1 MSVSKYAGGH
11 KTQKECAMKRRFLAI
26 WAAGAVLA
34 VLPLLAG
41 GCASLVDVFSGET
54 ADIDASTTI
63 WGENG
68 VWAAKIDQFA
78 RGDADAKASRQRQ
91 VTQKQTVWKPV
102 GYDYEFNSG
111 ELKVGIAEG
120 KYKLGEAEYR
130 PSNSSVGFDDYAMGP
145 LGNYVYPVY
154 LKTTEN
160 VATTVTEVDKEL
172 WQQTYAESRKMRQS
186 HIESKVWGTNVSP
199 AAENASPVRQKVM
212 ARLEKRLREDLLPG
226 TKLVY
231 GGWTGGK
238 YEQENVLY
246 AYLDDDGSFVCK
258 WCK

>member
-1 MSVSKYAGGH
+1 
-11 KTQKECAMKRRFLAI
+11 MKRGL
-26 WAAGAVLA
+26 LA
-34 VLPLLAG
+34 VWAILPLLAG
-41 GCASLVDVFSGET
+41 SCASLVGAFSGET

-63 WGENG
+63 WGSNG
-68 VWAAKIDQFA
+68 VWAPKIDQFA
-78 RGDADAKASRQRQ
+78 RADADAKASRQRQ

-102 GYDYEFNSG
+102 GYDYDFNPG

-120 KYKLGEAEYR
+120 KYKLGEAETRY
-130 PSNSSVGFDDYAMGP
+130 STQHGATGAGGSYVSGP
-145 LGNYVYPVY
+145 YLVYPVY

-160 VATTVTEVDKEL
+160 VSKTVTETDKEL
-172 WQQTYAESRKMRQS
+172 WQQTYAESFKMRRT

-231 GGWTGGK
+231 GGWTGDK
-238 YEQENVLY
+238 YEQENVLL
-246 AYLDDDGSFVCK
+246 AYLADDGSFVCEWYK
-258 WCK
+258 

>member
-1 MSVSKYAGGH
+1 
-11 KTQKECAMKRRFLAI
+11 MKRRLVVL

-41 GCASLVDVFSGET
+41 GCASLVDAFSGET
-54 ADIDASTTI
+54 AEIDASTTI
-63 WGENG
+63 WGADG

-91 VTQKQTVWKPV
+91 VTQQQTVWKPV

-120 KYKLGEAEYR
+120 KYKLGEAQYR
-130 PSNSSVGFDDYAMGP
+130 PSGISVGFGEYTMGSRDE
-145 LGNYVYPVY
+145 YVYPVY

-160 VATTVTEVDKEL
+160 VAKTVTEVDKEL
-172 WQQTYAESRKMRQS
+172 WQKTYAESLKMRRT
-186 HIESKVWGTNVSP
+186 HIESKVWGANVSP

-231 GGWTGGK
+231 GGWTGGR

-246 AYLDDDGSFVCK
+246 AYLADDGSFVCEWHK
-258 WCK
+258 